1 MNCLRDKN
9 FFLQLDK
16 LQKSVV
22 FAIFLLYDFNIEN
35 INLLIGR
42 NGLYI
47 MNTRRWLALILA
59 IALFVVSIGF
69 NFAMSVVAGLFEG
82 VMSFEELA
90 LEEEVIEDGD
100 WSERIAVI
108 NLEGVIMEGET
119 SIFMADGY
127 NHDSILKMI
136 REAGEDPSIAGI
148 ILKVNSPGGAV
159 GPTAE
164 IHRTIVDIQEE
175 YEKPIYVSMG
185 SMAASG
191 GYYVAAPADK
201 IFAEPATITGS
212 IGVIMENVNFAG
224 LAEKY
229 GISFNTIKSGKH
241 KDIMSS
247 NREMTKEEREILQ
260 SIVDEMFDDFVQ
272 VIVDGRNMD
281 EATVRKLADGR
292 IYTGRQAKEVDLV
305 DEVGTFEDAL
315 AALKKDHDLEDAQVF
330 QYNDSLGF
338 FSGLGVTLQNI
349 FQSDTNEIEK
359 IMTLLRYSDK
369 PQAMYLY

>member
-1 MNCLRDKN
+1 M
-9 FFLQLDK
+9 
-16 LQKSVV
+16 
-22 FAIFLLYDFNIEN
+22 
-35 INLLIGR
+35 
-42 NGLYI
+42 
-47 MNTRRWLALILA
+47 
-59 IALFVVSIGF
+59 
-69 NFAMSVVAGLFEG
+69 FER
-82 VMSFEELA
+82 V
-90 LEEEVIEDGD
+90 
-100 WSERIAVI
+100 AVI
-108 NLEGVIMEGET
+108 NLEGVIMEGEQ

-127 NHDSILKMI
+127 NHKNLLKMI
-136 REAGEDPSIAGI
+136 RDAGEDPTVAGI
-148 ILKVNSPGGAV
+148 ILKINSPGGAV

-164 IHRTIVDIQEE
+164 IHRTIVEIQEE

-247 NREMTKEEREILQ
+247 NRDMTEEEREILQ
-260 SIVDEMFDDFVQ
+260 SIVDEMFDEFVQ

-292 IYTGRQAKEVDLV
+292 IYTGKQAKEVNLV
-305 DEVGTFEDAL
+305 DEVGTFDDAL
-315 AALKKDHDLEDAQVF
+315 AALKSDHDLEGAQVI
-330 QYNDSLGF
+330 QYTDSLGF
-338 FSGLGVTLQNI
+338 FSNLGVTLQDF
-349 FQSDTNEIEK
+349 FQSDANEVDK

>member
-1 MNCLRDKN
+1 
-9 FFLQLDK
+9 
-16 LQKSVV
+16 
-22 FAIFLLYDFNIEN
+22 
-35 INLLIGR
+35 
-42 NGLYI
+42 

>member
-1 MNCLRDKN
+1 
-9 FFLQLDK
+9 
-16 LQKSVV
+16 
-22 FAIFLLYDFNIEN
+22 
-35 INLLIGR
+35 
-42 NGLYI
+42 

-59 IALFVVSIGF
+59 IALFIVSIGF

-82 VMSFEELA
+82 VMSFDELA
-90 LEEEVIEDGD
+90 LEEQVIEEGD
-100 WSERIAVI
+100 WNERIAVI
-108 NLEGVIMEGET
+108 NLEGVIMDGET
-119 SIFMADGY
+119 SVFMMDGY
-127 NHDSILKMI
+127 NHSSLLQMI
-136 REAGEDPSIAGI
+136 RSAGEDPTVAAI
-148 ILKVNSPGGAV
+148 ILQIDSPGGAV

-164 IHRTIVDIQEE
+164 IHRTIVDVQEE

-212 IGVIMENVNFAG
+212 IGVIMENINIAG

-241 KDIMSS
+241 KDIMST
-247 NREMTKEEREILQ
+247 NRKMTDEEKEILQ
-260 SIVDEMFDDFVQ
+260 SIVDEMFDEFVQ
-272 VIVDGRNMD
+272 VVVDGRNMD
-281 EATVRKLADGR
+281 EATVRELADGR
-292 IYTGRQAKEVDLV
+292 IYTGKQAKEVNLV
-305 DEVGTFEDAL
+305 DEVGSFEDAL
-315 AALKKDHDLEDAQVF
+315 KALKNDYNLEDAQVI
-330 QYNDSLGF
+330 QYNESLGF

-349 FQSDTNEIEK
+349 FQSEESEIEK